1 MNQESDNQLIAR
13 ALKFYADFIERKL
26 LLPPDSPLFDEQ
38 KKFIEKLRGMEG
50 EYRKLK

>member
-1 MNQESDNQLIAR
+1 MNQEYDNQLIAR

-26 LLPPDSPLFDEQ
+26 LLPADSPLFDKQ
-38 KKFIEKLRGMEG
+38 KKFVAKLRGLEG